1 MTITENFIHLQE
13 NISRCFR
20 DYFLDSKDVKIIA
33 VSKNQD
39 AQRIIPLLDYGHR
52 IFGENRVG
60 EASTKWVTLKQDYP
74 NCELHLI
81 GTLQSNKVKQAC
93 DIFDVI
99 QTLDRLSLVEA
110 LAKEAKIRKT
120 MPKLFI
126 QVNTG
131 REAQKSG
138 VFPENLEAL
147 LKASRENGL
156 LISGL
161 MCIPPVEE
169 LAVFH
174 FTMLKNLAKTY
185 NIPFT
190 SMGMSGDYDKALIC
204 GTDYIRIGT
213 AIFGERYHTVA

>member
-1 MTITENFIHLQE
+1 MSYNMIITENFIKLQE
-13 NISRCFR
+13 NINRCFKN
-20 DYFLDSKDVKIIA
+20 YFLEARNVEIIA
-33 VSKNQD
+33 VSKNQV
-39 AQRIIPLLDYGHR
+39 AEKIIPLLEYGHR

-60 EASTKWVTLKQDYP
+60 EATEKWVSLKQKYP
-74 NCELHLI
+74 DCELHLI

-93 DIFDVI
+93 ELFDVI
-99 QTLDRLSLVEA
+99 QTLDRLSLIEA
-110 LAKEAKIRKT
+110 LAKEAKIRQV

-138 VFPENLEAL
+138 VFPEDLEAL
-147 LKASRENGL
+147 LKASVENGL
-156 LISGL
+156 TISGL
-161 MCIPPVEE
+161 MCIPPVDE

-185 NIPFT
+185 HIPLT

-204 GTDYIRIGT
+204 GTDYIRVGT
-213 AIFGERYHTVA
+213 AIFGER